1 MSFTNRVMEIFAVSA
16 ANSIETSQN
25 IPEIRDS
32 IVEYGYGPVIIQE
45 GRDMHTE
52 FHGSV
57 QEQVQMRQEV
67 RAQNILTRS
76 AFGTAYSSYLE
87 LVDMLRTHLS
97 RDRATAFI
105 LGLPGQRERK
115 PQAFIT
121 QATYFY
127 KTLIGNDT
135 VFNRIT
141 KYQLTREKL
150 QAAFD
155 LVIDYQEEF
164 RKKEDA
170 NGAMQRATAKR
181 NENFANF
188 FKWVREFEKAC
199 RAALKDRPQLIER
212 LGFSDLH
219 NLRAKKKPVEP
230 EEPSNP
236 EENPPE
242 S

>member
-1 MSFTNRVMEIFAVSA
+1 M
-16 ANSIETSQN
+16 
-25 IPEIRDS
+25 
-32 IVEYGYGPVIIQE
+32 
-45 GRDMHTE
+45 
-52 FHGSV
+52 
-57 QEQVQMRQEV
+57 
-67 RAQNILTRS
+67 
-76 AFGTAYSSYLE
+76 
-87 LVDMLRTHLS
+87 
-97 RDRATAFI
+97 
-105 LGLPGQRERK
+105 
-115 PQAFIT
+115 
-121 QATYFY
+121 
-127 KTLIGNDT
+127 
-135 VFNRIT
+135 
-141 KYQLTREKL
+141 
-150 QAAFD
+150 AFD